1 MVRILPFPKEC
12 KVVEDVRIV
21 IPNYVFTEKSE
32 WVGHVE
38 TFELQMK
45 KVLRVDVEYG
55 KGGFVAAFD
64 GSLAPDEY
72 VIDSTSGEF
81 YIYASDKQ
89 GLMYGFA
96 SVLQMIDVREGQ
108 ILKSKKYYIKD
119 RPDKEYRSLMV
130 DLSRNWHPFPQL
142 LKYVD
147 LCFFYKVNY
156 LHLHFIDDPR
166 YTLPSKIFPNL
177 PTKGESYT
185 EEQIKQLNEYASAR
199 GINIVPEFECPG
211 HARSINDA
219 YPEIFANESDGEGG
233 KFYNEQG
240 AEISAK
246 SLLCAGSQKAFEA
259 TLALLKEVSDLFPNS
274 KYLHIGGDE
283 ATIALWNQCPHCRS
297 YMEKN
302 GIKDVYEMYSDY
314 VGRVTDYV
322 LSLGKIPM
330 VWEGF
335 PKSGSERVSK
345 KTVVIAWES
354 HYHFADDLLD
364 EGFEI
369 INASWQ
375 PLYIVPS
382 LKLRWLPE
390 DILRWNVYNWQHWWD
405 QSRATLNP
413 ITVPATDKVRGSILC
428 AWEMTYEQEV
438 SRVMENLIAMNE
450 RVWNVERR
458 YDDEKYNWFF
468 HSGIYG
474 RAANI
479 MLYS

>member
-12 KVVEDVRIV
+12 KEFDGDSFNIS
-21 IPNYVFTEKSE
+21 NSVFTENDE
-32 WVGHVE
+32 WAEHI
-38 TFELQMK
+38 ELFAIQIK
-45 KVLRVDVEYG
+45 KALRIDVEYK
-55 KGGFVAAFD
+55 KGGFVAAYD
-64 GSLAPDEY
+64 SSLAPDEY
-72 VIDSTSGEF
+72 VLDNTSGEF

-96 SVLQMIDVREGQ
+96 SAIQVIDV
-108 ILKSKKYYIKD
+108 KDKKLNTKKFYIKD

-147 LCFFYKVNY
+147 LCFLYKVNY

-166 YTLPSKIFPNL
+166 YTLPSKLFPKL
-177 PTKGESYT
+177 PTKDESYT
-185 EEQIKQLNEYASAR
+185 EEQIKELNEYAMAR

-211 HARSINDA
+211 HARSINAA

-240 AEISAK
+240 AEISAQ
-246 SLLCAGSQKAFEA
+246 SLLCAGSQKAFDA
-259 TLALLKEVSDLFPNS
+259 TLALLKEVSDLFPSS

-283 ATIALWNQCPHCRS
+283 ATIALWNQCPHCRA
-297 YMEKN
+297 YMKEH
-302 GIKDVYEMYSDY
+302 GINDVYEMYSEY

-322 LSLGKIPM
+322 LSLGKTPI

-335 PKSGSERVSK
+335 PKKGSDRVSK
-345 KTVVIAWES
+345 DTIVIAWES
-354 HYHFADDLLD
+354 HYHFADDLLE
-364 EGFEI
+364 EGFAI

-382 LKLRWLPE
+382 LELRWSPE
-390 DILRWNVYNWQHWWD
+390 NILDWNVYNWQHWWEH
-405 QSRATLNP
+405 SRATLDP
-413 ITVPATDKVRGSILC
+413 ITVPPTDKVMGSILC

-450 RVWNVERR
+450 RVWNVERVYP
-458 YDDEKYNWFF
+458 YDSYKWFF
-468 HSGIYG
+468 HTGIYG

-479 MLYS
+479 MQ